1 MSFGEKQGAA
11 ADKDGFKIPLPQKKR
26 VVKAQQKEIILF
38 EADPEPIDNDRT
50 DSENSDL
57 PVMQPRQDNE
67 IEVSKRTIYDDVL
80 RDMTALVK
88 ERGEG
93 LQKIEQFCEDYENP
107 SIIMKALRQ
116 QRDFFTNEATEFFK
130 SMMDQIS

>member
-1 MSFGEKQGAA
+1 M
-11 ADKDGFKIPLPQKKR
+11 
-26 VVKAQQKEIILF
+26 
-38 EADPEPIDNDRT
+38 DPEPIDNDRT

-57 PVMQPRQDNE
+57 PVVQPNNDYD
-67 IEVSKRTIYDDVL
+67 IEVSKRTIYDDIL

-93 LQKIEQFCEDYENP
+93 LKKIEQFCEEYENP
-107 SIIMKALRQ
+107 SMIMKAFRK

-130 SMMDQIS
+130 SIID